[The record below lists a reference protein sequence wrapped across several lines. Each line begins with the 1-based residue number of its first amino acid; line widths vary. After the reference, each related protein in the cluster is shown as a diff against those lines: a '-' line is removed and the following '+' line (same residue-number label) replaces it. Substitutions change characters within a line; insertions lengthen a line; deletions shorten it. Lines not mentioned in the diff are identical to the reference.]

1 MTEEKIDNYIEGIE
15 NYLRRIDYII
25 RVEGRKIINE
35 LNITIPQFTALQILI
50 RNGDMTIGDLSKK
63 MALACST
70 ITDLVDRME
79 KSDLVTRKKD
89 ESDKRVV
96 IVEVLPKGHDILEQV
111 LDKRRAFIKSKMKDF
126 ELTDIESLNKS
137 LEKLYNEVV

>member
-1 MTEEKIDNYIEGIE
+1 MAEGKIDNYIEGIE

-25 RVEGRKIINE
+25 RVEGREIINE

-89 ESDKRVV
+89 ENDKRVV

-137 LEKLYNEVV
+137 LEKLYNEVI